1 MGRDANEGLI
11 SITGDEKSSII
22 EINCETDFVAKND
35 DFINFVKE
43 ISEINHR
50 VNSDENELN
59 NQKMEN
65 KSTVKDNLVNLISK
79 IGEKITMGG
88 KKL

>member
-11 SITGDEKSSII
+11 SITGDEKKSSII

-59 NQKMEN
+59 NQKMKN

-79 IGEKITMGG
+79 IGERK
-88 KKL
+88 